1 MGKGKS
7 PKVNETQGF
16 LTQQNDRELY
26 PCPRII
32 LHDTALKKKV
42 STSRCPTYN
51 IISDPQSSVLDVA
64 PRLGLR
70 NVLPLLLLLPLS
82 VFVRSFSF
90 FLRGRE
96 GNEPTANVKTGTTTT
111 TTTGRSRAEAEADRP
126 CMAAAAAAE
135 AARRISGG
143 GRRGHGR
150 GRRTN

>member
-70 NVLPLLLLLPLS
+70 NVLPLLLLLLFLS
-82 VFVRSFSF
+82 SSVPFPSSSEVVREMSQ
-90 FLRGRE
+90 LR
-96 GNEPTANVKTGTTTT
+96 
-111 TTTGRSRAEAEADRP
+111 
-126 CMAAAAAAE
+126 M
-135 AARRISGG
+135 
-143 GRRGHGR
+143 
-150 GRRTN
+150 

>member
-7 PKVNETQGF
+7 PKVSKTQGF

-96 GNEPTANVKTGTTTT
+96 GNEPTANVKTV
-111 TTTGRSRAEAEADRP
+111 
-126 CMAAAAAAE
+126 
-135 AARRISGG
+135 
-143 GRRGHGR
+143 GRR
-150 GRRTN
+150 RRDGAERRPRPTDRAWRRRRRRRLREE

>member
-96 GNEPTANVKTGTTTT
+96 GNEPTANVKTV
-111 TTTGRSRAEAEADRP
+111 
-126 CMAAAAAAE
+126 
-135 AARRISGG
+135 
-143 GRRGHGR
+143 GRR
-150 GRRTN
+150 RRRRDGAERRPRPTDRAWRRRRRRRLREE